1 MHSVHFCAF
10 KFPMNTSIIYQLWH
24 LKIIIICLKILTETR
39 SERII
44 LNPLVLLLLQPKK
57 TTAIIESK
65 RQRQSPEAWMN
76 IFLLENKSKSR
87 GINLAARPVH
97 DDPPRQS
104 VVVINVPLTSQL
116 TYRKSWIDV
125 LPQKNR
131 SSAREIV
138 AVFSC
143 NLQENERHK

>member
-1 MHSVHFCAF
+1 
-10 KFPMNTSIIYQLWH
+10 
-24 LKIIIICLKILTETR
+24 
-39 SERII
+39 
-44 LNPLVLLLLQPKK
+44 
-57 TTAIIESK
+57 
-65 RQRQSPEAWMN
+65 MN
-76 IFLLENKSKSR
+76 IFLLENKCKSC
-87 GINLAARPVH
+87 GINLAARPSSMH

-104 VVVINVPLTSQL
+104 VVVINVLLTSQL